1 MLSANSDTFM
11 APPRITAAN
20 REQFRKAAIG
30 FIEQAA
36 KNSVGVLTVDLASTE
51 ELDASGLGLLVQMQ
65 KRSEDLETSMQLVH
79 VPKHIRQLLNLTRL
93 EHLFTIVDE

>member
-1 MLSANSDTFM
+1 MVSANSDVFV

-20 REQFRKAAIG
+20 RDQFRKAALG

-36 KNSVGVLTVDLASTE
+36 TRGIKTITIDLKVTE

-65 KRSEDLETSMQLVH
+65 KRTEDLGIFMELVNVSRH
-79 VPKHIRQLLNLTRL
+79 VRHLLVMTRL
-93 EHLFTIVDE
+93 EHLFTIVEE